1 MVDKFFDGNSST
13 TKVSENI
20 PSGFSMSTISTFRS
34 IENWNDI
41 YRSKDCMKKFC
52 EFLRQHAMKIINLKK
67 IKFIDK
73 RTARIIWKSKNLLYL
88 SRKIWK
94 QIIER

>member
-34 IENWNDI
+34 IENRNDI

-52 EFLRQHAMKIINLKK
+52 EFLREHAMKIINFEK

-73 RTARIIWKSKNLLYL
+73 RTARII
-88 SRKIWK
+88 
-94 QIIER
+94 